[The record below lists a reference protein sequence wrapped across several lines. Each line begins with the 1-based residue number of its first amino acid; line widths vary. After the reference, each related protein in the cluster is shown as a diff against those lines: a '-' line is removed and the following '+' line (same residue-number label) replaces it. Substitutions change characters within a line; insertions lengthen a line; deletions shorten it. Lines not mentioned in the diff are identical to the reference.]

1 MEANHTLKYD
11 VDKSSERMDNI
22 LNASNGNYAEKG
34 SNIPERNS
42 LTFTNGYYVNVAA
55 IFIDIVGSSNMTDE
69 HKRPMLAKIY
79 RAFISECV
87 AILDSEIDCKEIFI
101 HGDCVW
107 GVFEKKPCESIDN
120 VVSIAAKIT
129 SMMKIL
135 NSKLLERRCDKI
147 EVGIGID
154 YGRALM
160 IKAGYSGSK
169 INDVLWMGDVVNS
182 ACHLCKKAGRDDHCT
197 IIVSPNVY
205 NRLSNENKMN
215 FFNLSFEKWDDED
228 ISDADEEWYEG
239 DISDADMDEWYK
251 EHCNGDL
258 YIL

>member
-1 MEANHTLKYD
+1 MEANHTLNYYD

-42 LTFTNGYYVNVAA
+42 LTFTNGYYVNVAV

-69 HKRPMLAKIY
+69 HRRPTLAKIY

-87 AILDSEIDCKEIFI
+87 AILDSEIDCKEICI

-107 GVFEKKPCESIDN
+107 GVFEKKHCESIDN
-120 VVSIAAKIT
+120 VVSIAAKII
-129 SMMKIL
+129 SMIKIL
-135 NSKLLERRCDKI
+135 NYKLLEKGYGKI
-147 EVGIGID
+147 KVGIGID

-182 ACHLCKKAGRDDHCT
+182 ACHLCKKAGRDGHCT
-197 IIVSPNVY
+197 IIVSPNVHKCLSTENNKKF
-205 NRLSNENKMN
+205 NRHLDFKNPTIL
-215 FFNLSFEKWDDED
+215 F
-228 ISDADEEWYEG
+228 EEWYEG
-239 DISDADMDEWYK
+239 YISDADMDEWYE
-251 EHCNGDL
+251 EHC
-258 YIL
+258 